1 MKYKFLNSAEV
12 QEIIAAYP
20 NTKAEVLAEKHGV
33 PVSKIYATANR
44 RGVKKSAE
52 FLASSNSGRMQKG
65 NCVSPKTQFKKGM
78 ISPRKGKKMI
88 FNTEE
93 AKKKSSANRW
103 KKGQKPPNTAVIGEI
118 RWREATEYFMIKIE
132 DNVWEF
138 YHKHIWEKEN
148 GPVPPGF
155 NVVFKDGIK
164 KNCIPE
170 NLECIS
176 NQELMARNT
185 IARFPP
191 ELIGSIHRVS
201 RLKRIIKDV
210 QNG

>member
-1 MKYKFLNSAEV
+1 MKYKFLKSVEV

-44 RGVKKSAE
+44 RGVKKSPE
-52 FLASSNSGRMQKG
+52 FLASADSGRMLKG
-65 NCVSPKTQFKKGM
+65 QSLSPETRFKKGM

-88 FNTEE
+88 FNSEA

-103 KKGQKPPNTAVIGEI
+103 KKGQKPPNTAIEGEI
-118 RWREATEYFMIKIE
+118 RWREATEYFMIKIA

-138 YHKHIWEKEN
+138 YHKHIWEKQN

-164 KNCIPE
+164 KNCTLK

-185 IARFPP
+185 IARFPA

-201 RLKRIIKDV
+201 RLKRIIKDK